1 MPNARRC
8 GRCRQTGHNVRTCPN
23 NAHNGAVR
31 HNGTPMGSVRAS
43 VPTPYVAEI
52 LRRPIQVRPDTG
64 EDPVGPDT
72 ELDTNGMPFNYVN
85 PNQLPLA
92 LPTLERYREDYA
104 DHIALFRTQRE
115 RIEHL
120 TDLSIRYL
128 HAFGPSVQPVKSP
141 MPKHITDK
149 VFEGQDC
156 MICLSATTIDTFT
169 LSKCGHT
176 YCNTCYNDARIS
188 QCGECRSNAM

>member
-8 GRCRQTGHNVRTCPN
+8 GRCRQTGHNARTCPN
-23 NAHNGAVR
+23 NAHIRMAPILAEARVN
-31 HNGTPMGSVRAS
+31 HVRAGGDL
-43 VPTPYVAEI
+43 A
-52 LRRPIQVRPDTG
+52 
-64 EDPVGPDT
+64 VGPDT
-72 ELDTNGMPFNYVN
+72 ELDTNGMPFNYDN

-115 RIEHL
+115 RIHGLEQIMVIL
-120 TDLSIRYL
+120 RTNFIN
-128 HAFGPSVQPVKSP
+128 GPDPAQPTKSP

-176 YCNTCYNDARIS
+176 YCNTCYNDARVR
-188 QCGECRSNAM
+188 QCGECRSDAM